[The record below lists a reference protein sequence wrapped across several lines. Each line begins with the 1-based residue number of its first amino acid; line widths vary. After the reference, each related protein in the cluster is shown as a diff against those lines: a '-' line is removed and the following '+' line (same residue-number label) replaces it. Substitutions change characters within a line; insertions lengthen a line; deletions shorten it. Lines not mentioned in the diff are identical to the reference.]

1 MKKIQ
6 DQIAN
11 IITYDCKDFDSLTV
25 QYENLGNRISEGI
38 AKMQEAKIFTDA
50 EIQEISTFATTLRR
64 DRYIEAKKALI
75 ESMRN
80 AFEF

>member
-64 DRYIEAKKALI
+64 DRYTEAKKALI